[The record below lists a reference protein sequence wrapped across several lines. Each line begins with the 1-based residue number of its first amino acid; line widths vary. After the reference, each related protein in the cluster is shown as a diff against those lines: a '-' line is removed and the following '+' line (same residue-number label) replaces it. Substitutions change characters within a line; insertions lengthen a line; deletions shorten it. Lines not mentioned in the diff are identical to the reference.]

1 MRTTTRALTIVLLIP
16 LLVSSRASASPPPT
30 LTFSAPAMDPVLLPT
45 VVGGSVEEGDDD
57 DAVLA
62 FTINFDQPCDD
73 DSLSILYDVVAG
85 PQPTATAGVD
95 FEAADNEVVVMS
107 IGDTSVDVTVPV
119 HGDHVPEDD
128 EQVTLAIIDADGCD
142 IVDDVT
148 GIGTILD
155 DDVQLVS
162 VDDLEVSEGDDG
174 TADATFHVCL
184 EEPALTDYSL
194 SVGFGP
200 GTVTHGVD
208 VDDVD
213 LPSLFFLVGE
223 QCEEIAIPVHGDTEV
238 EADETLSVSL
248 YDDSFG
254 LDIAKSLGTLTILD
268 DDHEPQT
275 GEPPLD
281 PDYDDGSDGGDD
293 GSPEGE
299 LEPDVDAA
307 SGDRSA
313 LPRTGATV
321 AGLSALGLALLAA
334 GRLLT
339 LAVRRLR

>member
-1 MRTTTRALTIVLLIP
+1 M
-16 LLVSSRASASPPPT
+16 
-30 LTFSAPAMDPVLLPT
+30 
-45 VVGGSVEEGDDD
+45 EEGDDGD
-57 DAVLA
+57 VSLD
-62 FTINFDQPCDD
+62 FTLEVDQPCDD
-73 DSLSILYDVVAG
+73 DSLTISYDVVAG

-95 FEAADNEVVVMS
+95 FEAADSDFVVIPLGETSAEVS
-107 IGDTSVDVTVPV
+107 VPV
-119 HGDHVPEDD
+119 HGDLVPEDD
-128 EQVTLAIIDADGCD
+128 EQVTLTTFDADGCSTND
-142 IVDDVT
+142 AVGD
-148 GIGTILD
+148 GTILD

-162 VDDLEVSEGDDG
+162 VDDLEVSEGDAG

-184 EEPALTDYSL
+184 EEPAFTDYSL

-238 EADETLSVSL
+238 EEDETLSVSL

-268 DDHEPQT
+268 DDHEPET

-281 PDYDDGSDGGDD
+281 PDHDDGNDGADDPAGADD
-293 GSPEGE
+293 GRDDTP
-299 LEPDVDAA
+299 VDAEPEADVA
-307 SGDRSA
+307 SASADRSA
-313 LPRTGATV
+313 LPRTGATA

-334 GRLLT
+334 GWF
-339 LAVRRLR
+339 LARSAR